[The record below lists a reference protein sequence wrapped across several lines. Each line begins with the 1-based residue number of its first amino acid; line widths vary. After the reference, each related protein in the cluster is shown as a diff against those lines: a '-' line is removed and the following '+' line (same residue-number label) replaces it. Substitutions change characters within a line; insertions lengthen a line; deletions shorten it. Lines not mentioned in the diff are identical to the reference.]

1 MLAFAIWIV
10 WEEFKDTSAA
20 VDREANL
27 LTTLTRLSRALPEP
41 AGGQLRSDVVIYAR
55 SIVDSEWAAMAN
67 GQSSAETDAAFNKLS
82 QFVTTFQPANAREEV
97 VYGQA
102 AERLEELSALRRVR
116 LLASRGQ
123 IPTPMWIL
131 LVTGAVATVGF
142 TCIFNMS
149 EVKILAGMAA
159 LLAAGIA
166 FTLFIIFALDTPYT
180 GSFKIEPGP
189 FLQVLLEFV
198 K

>member
-41 AGGQLRSDVVIYAR
+41 AGQELRSNIIDYTR
-55 SIVDSEWAAMAN
+55 SIVEGEWAAMAN
-67 GQSSAETDAAFNKLS
+67 GLPSAASGPALEKLS
-82 QFVTTFQPANAREEV
+82 QFVVTFQPGSAREEV
-97 VYGQA
+97 AYAQVV
-102 AERLEELSALRRVR
+102 ERLEELNSLRRLR

-131 LVTGAVATVGF
+131 LVVGAVATVGY
-142 TCIFNMS
+142 TCIFNTQN
-149 EVKILAGMAA
+149 VWLHAGMTA
-159 LLAAGIA
+159 LLAAAVG

-180 GSFKIEPGP
+180 GSFKVGPEPFAQALIE
-189 FLQVLLEFV
+189 FL